1 MNLNQL
7 KQDIIL
13 PTLSILQAY
22 SDDAMNL
29 LVFTCAVES
38 NGGEYVKQINGP
50 ALGIYQM
57 EPTTH
62 TDIWSNFIRRNVR
75 LQQIIG
81 LNFNCPTIPDP
92 DRLVYDLRYATMMA
106 RLHYMRFSE
115 MLPDTNNH
123 DDLFDYY
130 KKYYNTEFGKAT
142 KADSIKKYK
151 SYIKA

>member
-7 KQDIIL
+7 KQDIIT

-22 SDDAMNL
+22 SDDAMEL
-29 LVFTCAVES
+29 LIFTCAVES

-57 EPTTH
+57 EPATH
-62 TDIWSNFIRRNVR
+62 SDIWSNYIRRNVR

-81 LNFNCPTIPDP
+81 LNFNCPTVPNT

-106 RLHYMRFSE
+106 RLNYMRFPE
-115 MLPDTNNH
+115 ALPDRNDH
-123 DDLFDYY
+123 EALFEYY

-142 KADSIKKYK
+142 KAESIKKYK
-151 SYIKA
+151 AFIKA